1 MSKVLIIDTEVASLE
16 TNEVIQMSWAD
27 AEAFNHGVNTQ
38 WFQPS
43 GKWCPSAVAVHGIIP
58 DDIFGDEPH
67 SSDAVKY
74 LPECDY
80 VIGHNVDF
88 DAEVLGGL
96 PGVKRICT
104 LALARAK
111 YPQLSSHKLGA
122 LFLSIFGINRE
133 NRDLVMGSH
142 NASVD
147 VALCWRILLDVSEVE
162 IGKSEDWAERLY
174 QQSEIARVPTVMMFG
189 KHKGE
194 EIKSVPADYKRW
206 LMKQPDVDPYLR
218 KALER

>member
-16 TNEVIQMSWAD
+16 TNEVIQLAWAD
-27 AEAFNHGVNTQ
+27 AVSFGQGVNIQ
-38 WFQPS
+38 WFQPK
-43 GKWCPSAVAVHGIIP
+43 GEWCPAAVAVHGIIP
-58 DDIFGDEPH
+58 EDIFGDEPT
-67 SSDAVKY
+67 SDEADKY

-88 DAEVLGGL
+88 DADVLGGL

-111 YPQLSSHKLGA
+111 YPQLNSHKLGA
-122 LFLSIFGINRE
+122 LFLSIFGITRD
-133 NRDLVMGSH
+133 NRDLVRGSH
-142 NASVD
+142 NASID
-147 VALCWRILLDVSEVE
+147 VTLCWRILQDVSDVE
-162 IGKSEDWAERLY
+162 IGKSPDWAEKLY
-174 QQSEIARVPTVMMFG
+174 QQSEAARVPTVMMFG

-194 EIKSVPADYKRW
+194 EIKSIPIDYKRW
-206 LMKQPDVDPYLR
+206 LLKQPDVDPYLR